1 MVGGVDGY
9 VSKVGQH
16 FAGER
21 VQLNDAL
28 HLVAEELNSYRRLF
42 VGRDDFQGIAA
53 DAKLSTGQVH
63 VVALVM
69 HVHQLAH
76 QLAPIPNLPNLYLGN

>member
-9 VSKVGQH
+9 FSKVGQH

-28 HLVAEELNSYRRLF
+28 HLVAEELNPYRRLF
-42 VGRDDFQGIAA
+42 VGRDDF
-53 DAKLSTGQVH
+53 
-63 VVALVM
+63 
-69 HVHQLAH
+69 
-76 QLAPIPNLPNLYLGN
+76 